1 MRAHQPNFVA
11 VGSGAGKVVPRTCE
25 RFLGVNYYIIFS
37 IHFITSDIIFNLK
50 ILSLWVCLSYGQI
63 SLEKFVHLDKCG

>member
-1 MRAHQPNFVA
+1 MTAHQPNFVA

-50 ILSLWVCLSYGQI
+50 ILSL
-63 SLEKFVHLDKCG
+63 